1 MHSLA
6 EYIDHTL
13 LKPEAT
19 ERQIQKLC
27 DEARRRNFA
36 AVCVAPRWVK
46 TSVRALKGSAV
57 KVCTVI
63 GFPLGT
69 SVTSIK
75 AAEAAQ
81 AVADGADELDM
92 VLSVG
97 DVKSGND
104 AYVEQDIRAVVEA
117 AAGRTVKVIIET
129 CLLTDEEKE
138 RSCRLAE
145 AAGARF
151 VKTSTGFSSG
161 GASIHDV
168 ALMRRAV
175 GEKMGVKASGG
186 IRTRQEALA
195 MIAAG
200 ATRIGTSAG
209 VEICSASTER

>member
-1 MHSLA
+1 
-6 EYIDHTL
+6 
-13 LKPEAT
+13 
-19 ERQIQKLC
+19 
-27 DEARRRNFA
+27 
-36 AVCVAPRWVK
+36 
-46 TSVRALKGSAV
+46 
-57 KVCTVI
+57 
-63 GFPLGT
+63 
-69 SVTSIK
+69 
-75 AAEAAQ
+75 
-81 AVADGADELDM
+81 M

-138 RSCRLAE
+138 RSCRLAA